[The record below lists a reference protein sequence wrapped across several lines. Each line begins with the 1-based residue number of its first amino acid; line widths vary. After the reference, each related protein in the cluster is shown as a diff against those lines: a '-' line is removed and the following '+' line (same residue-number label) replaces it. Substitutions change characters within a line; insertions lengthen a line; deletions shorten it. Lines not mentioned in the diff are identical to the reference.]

1 MEEQYQSLFDYLK
14 RPAGPDLG
22 KVVAEN
28 AKQLKV
34 KPKSKDVSNSKYTG
48 KVLMYPKS
56 FLDGYFNTPL
66 TNFNDDLPF

>member
-22 KVVAEN
+22 KAVAES

-34 KPKSKDVSNSKYTG
+34 RPKSKEVSNPKYTG
-48 KVLMYPKS
+48 TVLMYPKS
-56 FLDGYFNTPL
+56 FLDSYFRP
-66 TNFNDDLPF
+66 DLPF

>member
-22 KVVAEN
+22 KAVAEH

-34 KPKSKDVSNSKYTG
+34 RPKSKDVSNSKYTG

-56 FLDGYFNTPL
+56 FLDGYFKP
-66 TNFNDDLPF
+66 DLPF